1 MEEQTSIKNIDF
13 RYLIHHYLHLFWRW
27 KWYIF
32 FAAPLSVA
40 LAIMAVSYLGLTKKP
55 PLTATVLIGVEKHPN
70 LNIWNL
76 DDLYLN
82 KERLLLNRNFL
93 ENVARSIS
101 LQFSVS
107 DYSRYD
113 IFDSV
118 VVDSNAPWDHSAWI
132 LIILTVTFTVSAI
145 PIN

>member
-27 KWYIF
+27 KWYL

-40 LAIMAVSYLGLTKKP
+40 LAIMVNLGLTKKP
-55 PLTATVLIGVEKHPN
+55 PLTATVLIGVE
-70 LNIWNL
+70 NIPTL
-76 DDLYLN
+76 IYGILMISF
-82 KERLLLNRNFL
+82 KQGKLLLNRNFL

-107 DYSRYD
+107 VIPVT
-113 IFDSV
+113 IFLV
-118 VVDSNAPWDHSAWI
+118 GVVDSNAPR
-132 LIILTVTFTVSAI
+132 IIQHGY
-145 PIN
+145 